1 LTGAESSR
9 PFNVDEDVPVAL
21 ASELQAIGY
30 QAVAAEQVGNKGLR
44 DAEQLAYAWREGMIL
59 VTCNAKDFAL
69 LHEAWT
75 LWPTIWGVAS
85 DALGHEGILVI
96 PNGSRAQAPRIATMI
111 EEFLNSDERPRNRY
125 FLWKTGAG
133 WREGTR

>member
-1 LTGAESSR
+1 LTGAEPVR
-9 PFNVDEDVPVAL
+9 PIYVDEDVPVAL

-30 QAVAAEQVGNKGLR
+30 QAITTEQAGNKGLR

-75 LWPTIWGVAS
+75 LWPATWGFAS
-85 DALGHEGILVI
+85 DAIRHEGILVV
-96 PNGSRAQAPRIATMI
+96 PSGSRAQAPRMATLV
-111 EEFLNSDERPRNRY
+111 EQFFNSGEIPRNRY
-125 FLWKTGAG
+125 FCWKTGGG